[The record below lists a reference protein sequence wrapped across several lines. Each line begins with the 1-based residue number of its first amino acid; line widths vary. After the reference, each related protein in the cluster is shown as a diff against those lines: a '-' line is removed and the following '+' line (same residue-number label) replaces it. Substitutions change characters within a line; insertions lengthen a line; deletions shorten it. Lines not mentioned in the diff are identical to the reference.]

1 MKIYKSTFFL
11 FLAIAGCHQHPASMM
26 AVATAAVEEDGG
38 AVAKREHQSSTRRRR
53 RTMEEDNLDAAAQFD
68 DVSLSWF
75 DTTYLVLVSN

>member
-26 AVATAAVEEDGG
+26 AVAIAAV
-38 AVAKREHQSSTRRRR
+38 AVDH
-53 RTMEEDNLDAAAQFD
+53 AAAQFD

>member
-68 DVSLSWF
+68 DVSLLWF
-75 DTTYLVLVSN
+75 ETIYLVLVSN